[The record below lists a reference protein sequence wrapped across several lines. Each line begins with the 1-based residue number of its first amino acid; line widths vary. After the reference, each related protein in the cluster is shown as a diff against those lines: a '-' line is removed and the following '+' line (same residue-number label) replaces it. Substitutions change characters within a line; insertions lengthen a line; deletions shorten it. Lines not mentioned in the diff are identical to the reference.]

1 MIKEVQIQAVKA
13 LNTVYL
19 SSPSP
24 HFPFSLVPSI
34 HRPLFFKRLSLL
46 TAVNM
51 YTDLG
56 KPLVHGSW
64 AQVLHP

>member
-24 HFPFSLVPSI
+24 HFPFSIVPSI
-34 HRPLFFKRLSLL
+34 HRPLFFKRLSPL
-46 TAVNM
+46 T
-51 YTDLG
+51 TCTWILG
-56 KPLVHGSW
+56 SSPASMKSK
-64 AQVLHP
+64 AKQNKTE